1 MQVRVQFI
9 ETPLFTKKVAAALS
23 DDEYAE
29 LQKFM
34 AANPE
39 AGPVIRGTGGIRKLR
54 WSDAATG
61 RGKRGGNRVIY
72 YYRVSQEQILMLM
85 LYGKSEQIDLTP
97 VQKRQLAELVKNW
110 D

>member
-9 ETPLFTKKVAAALS
+9 ETPLFTKKVTAAIC

-54 WSDAATG
+54 WSDAAAG

-72 YYRVSQEQILMLM
+72 YYRASQEQILMLM

-110 D
+110 S